1 VTDATARM
9 AARLDAL
16 AAVGDLGLSLR
27 DVRDDDAAA
36 LVGLIGAAY
45 DEFACGPLDPGG
57 FDADLAAPAAYAQ
70 ERGRRWWVVAGPDDL
85 PVASVAHS
93 APRSEAATAVTATVT
108 ELQRLYLAPSVRSR
122 GMASALV
129 AGIAAEA
136 RHLGAQRLIA
146 WSDTRLVAAHVRYEA
161 LGFVLAGMSRELGD
175 PAGTTEIRFDL
186 PLTDEH
192 R

>member
-1 VTDATARM
+1 
-9 AARLDAL
+9 
-16 AAVGDLGLSLR
+16 
-27 DVRDDDAAA
+27 
-36 LVGLIGAAY
+36 
-45 DEFACGPLDPGG
+45 
-57 FDADLAAPAAYAQ
+57 
-70 ERGRRWWVVAGPDDL
+70 
-85 PVASVAHS
+85 
-93 APRSEAATAVTATVT
+93 
-108 ELQRLYLAPSVRSR
+108 
-122 GMASALV
+122 MASALV